1 MLRCLA
7 GCKTPAG
14 AQGCPSGFSARPS
27 LPAWYEVTMQEACVT
42 PHRRW
47 DLGPDVELGWTLPAG
62 TLTTLHCWLFRF
74 HVMQMAMVNPE

>member
-1 MLRCLA
+1 
-7 GCKTPAG
+7 
-14 AQGCPSGFSARPS
+14 
-27 LPAWYEVTMQEACVT
+27 MQEACVT
-42 PHRRW
+42 RHRRW